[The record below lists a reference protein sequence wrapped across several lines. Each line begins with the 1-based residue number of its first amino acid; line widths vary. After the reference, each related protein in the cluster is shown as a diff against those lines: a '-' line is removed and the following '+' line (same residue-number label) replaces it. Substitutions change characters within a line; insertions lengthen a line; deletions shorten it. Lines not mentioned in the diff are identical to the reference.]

1 MAIFFRALALWKR
14 WRPQPRFTPWRNCAA
29 RRIAI
34 ESPATTVRFDT
45 SIPFSLMVGTLEP
58 RKGHADILAAFSEL
72 WRQGAE
78 NRLVLVGRM
87 GWQIEDLRDAIR
99 MHPEY
104 GVSGGVIPRR
114 SRA

>member
-1 MAIFFRALALWKR
+1 
-14 WRPQPRFTPWRNCAA
+14 
-29 RRIAI
+29 
-34 ESPATTVRFDT
+34 
-45 SIPFSLMVGTLEP
+45 MVGTLEP

-87 GWQIEDLRDAIR
+87 GWHIEDLRDAIR

-104 GVSGGVIPRR
+104 GGKLLWFDDVAIWSWSAFIRPVGGDHRIPCRR
-114 SRA
+114 FWIAADRGAGA